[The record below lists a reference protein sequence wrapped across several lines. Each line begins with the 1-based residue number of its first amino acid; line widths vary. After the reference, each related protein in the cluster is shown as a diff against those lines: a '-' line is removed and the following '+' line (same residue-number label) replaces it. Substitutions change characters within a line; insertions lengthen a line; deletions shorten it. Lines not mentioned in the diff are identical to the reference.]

1 MNSLIASCVNFSDP
15 DEFQSRKALELLEI
29 MERSEE
35 STGIKVKPEN
45 VAFIGTRCYESKER
59 ELAEK
64 LNIKVFYAE
73 EVKKVGFAKCFQSV
87 ISSFQNK
94 GIKFGISFDMD
105 CLDVQEITAVGTP
118 VKNGLILN
126 DVMDSF
132 NNTNLEGLDVLEV
145 VEYNPQLDKTGNDVL
160 LLIVACTANI
170 VGWVSPQGVTQRSG
184 RIRWVTALSRLTQ
197 PTAFDLSVLSVCSV
211 AYISG
216 GQPERPPRQI
226 QGQLYQFVPGVARR
240 LALDD
245 AVDTGA
251 AAQEAVPGRQPVAL
265 QGLAPCRSRV
275 QSPRRAR
282 SHRHESHTQR
292 HRSLEL
298 PPYCVGPRRH
308 RSGWRTRSS

>member
-1 MNSLIASCVNFSDP
+1 MIKKEIFYIGAEFGAGAGTIGCEKAPCVISDNIPQVKNKMATMITMDNSKRRKECVDNLAESCKNLARAVYEQKQKNHFPIVIGGDHSSGFGTWSGATKDEGDYGVLWVDAHFDLHTFETSDSSNP
-15 DEFQSRKALELLEI
+15 HGMPVAGLMGYGDNRLTNILYN
-29 MERSEE
+29 
-35 STGIKVKPEN
+35 GIKVKPEN

-145 VEYNPQLDKTGNDVL
+145 VEYNPQLDKTGNYIKV
-160 LLIVACTANI
+160 VKK
-170 VGWVSPQGVTQRSG
+170 
-184 RIRWVTALSRLTQ
+184 
-197 PTAFDLSVLSVCSV
+197 VLSCFDKN
-211 AYISG
+211 IL
-216 GQPERPPRQI
+216 I
-226 QGQLYQFVPGVARR
+226 
-240 LALDD
+240 
-245 AVDTGA
+245 
-251 AAQEAVPGRQPVAL
+251 
-265 QGLAPCRSRV
+265 
-275 QSPRRAR
+275 
-282 SHRHESHTQR
+282 
-292 HRSLEL
+292 
-298 PPYCVGPRRH
+298 
-308 RSGWRTRSS
+308 